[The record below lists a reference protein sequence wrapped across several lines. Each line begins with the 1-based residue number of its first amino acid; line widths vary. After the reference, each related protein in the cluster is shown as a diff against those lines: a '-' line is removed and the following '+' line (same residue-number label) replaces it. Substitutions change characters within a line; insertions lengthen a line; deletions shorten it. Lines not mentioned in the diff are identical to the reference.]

1 MELTRRDAL
10 AAVVAVTGAGGAVVS
25 RFEPPTA
32 AGGGMAG
39 DDDDAGDEALLS
51 ALTAAAEVVYPSA
64 VEGHRRFVETYAL
77 GRLDGREDYRTGMRR
92 AVADLDATARDWFD
106 APFESLPAADRDRLL
121 RELGVDTADA
131 DAGGSISERIRYYVV
146 DDLLFAFYASPAGG
160 RLLGIENPPGYPGGL
175 ESYRRARMPPSSE
188 SGPGNDSEVE
198 TDP

>member
-10 AAVVAVTGAGGAVVS
+10 AAVVAVTGAGGAVAS
-25 RFEPPTA
+25 QFEPPTA
-32 AGGGMAG
+32 AGNGAPGGE
-39 DDDDAGDEALLS
+39 DAGEDALLS
-51 ALTAAAEVVYPSA
+51 ALAAAAEVVYPSA

-77 GRLDGREDYRTGMRR
+77 GRLDGREEYRTGMGR

-106 APFESLPAADRDRLL
+106 ARFESLSAGDRDRLL

-131 DAGGSISERIRYYVV
+131 DPSGSISERIRYYVV

-188 SGPGNDSEVE
+188 SRTGTDSAEE
-198 TDP
+198 LDP